1 VIMERTMKS
10 SYTDGTGPNGLIDA
24 AVRERRAAGEVI
36 TKGSHPNSIANL
48 KTFTSENA
56 RANQAKGVKMRILN
70 QSIQEEFKLNARN
83 FQKIMSELPQLS
95 SLDVLRMAV
104 HTAIAKD
111 NWEDAARYAGL
122 LAEFEAPKLQRIESS
137 VTTRTSEMTDEEL
150 KLMIASEGLLSLGTD

>member
-1 VIMERTMKS
+1 MS
-10 SYTDGTGPNGLIDA
+10 SYKDGTAPHGLTSA
-24 AVRERRAAGEVI
+24 AVQERRDAGEII
-36 TKGSHPNSIANL
+36 TKGGHPNSLANL
-48 KTFTSENA
+48 KSFTAENA

-70 QSIQEEFKLNARN
+70 TTIQEEFKLNARN
-83 FQKIMSELPQLS
+83 FQKIMAELPKLS

-137 VTTRTSEMTDEEL
+137 VTTRTSEMTDDEL
-150 KLMIASEGLLSLGTD
+150 RLMIASEDLAPLSLGTD